1 MHLSYGEMANHL
13 SSGVLRKLNPMHS
26 AAQTFKAHL
35 VNVLKSVSQQ
45 NKREKKITVQQER
58 SAVSEAYRSQ
68 RKEDLEKQAERKKQR
83 AMVLRHKAQK
93 KYAIAEAT
101 VKALRQDAWVK
112 LPVIE
117 GTVMPCKLVAIIPAT
132 ETYIFANRAGLKVAE
147 YTASQLAHMIV
158 TENSEILDTG
168 AEFESA
174 MATVVSGLRDDKNK
188 SYDELTGDSA

>member
-1 MHLSYGEMANHL
+1 
-13 SSGVLRKLNPMHS
+13 
-26 AAQTFKAHL
+26 
-35 VNVLKSVSQQ
+35 
-45 NKREKKITVQQER
+45 
-58 SAVSEAYRSQ
+58 
-68 RKEDLEKQAERKKQR
+68 
-83 AMVLRHKAQK
+83 
-93 KYAIAEAT
+93 